1 MSQRAR
7 LGLMVFVLVLSV
19 SVPAF
24 GFNGLSTPPSGDNQ
38 AASVTQGIGPVR
50 VTIDYSS
57 PRVVRGKN
65 DRKGKIWGELVPYGL
80 SDLGANGCK
89 TCPWRAGA
97 NENTLFTVSNDV
109 KVQGEKLAA
118 GKYGLFM
125 IPGQDEWT
133 VIFSRDTDAW
143 GSFWYDPAHDVLR
156 VKTKAGKSD
165 YHEFL
170 SYEFT
175 DREPAQATVALKWED
190 LQVPFTITVDN
201 PDQIYVDTMRQE
213 LSSSVGFNWQNW
225 QAAADFCAN
234 KKINVEEGLKWAE
247 RAVSDPNW
255 SGGQENF
262 ATLMTLSKLQ
272 AANGKDQEAAKTFD
286 KAINHPTATPVT
298 IHVAARQLL
307 TAGKKDQA
315 IKLFQLNAKRYPN
328 QWPVHVGLM
337 RGYAAAGDAKKALE
351 EAKLAVAQAPDEGNK
366 KNLQTMIKQLEEGKT
381 DIN

>member
-234 KKINVEEGLKWAE
+234 KKINVQEGLKWAE

>member
-1 MSQRAR
+1 
-7 LGLMVFVLVLSV
+7 MVFVLVLSV

-97 NENTLFTVSNDV
+97 NENTLFTVSHDV
-109 KVQGEKLAA
+109 KVQGEKLTA

-133 VIFSRDTDAW
+133 IVFSRDTDAW
-143 GSFWYDPAHDVLR
+143 GAFWYDPAHDVLR

-175 DREPAQATVALKWED
+175 EREPAKATVALKWEE

-201 PDQIYVDTMRQE
+201 PDQLYVDMMRAE

-225 QAAADFCAN
+225 QAAADFCAQ
-234 KKINVEEGLKWAE
+234 KKINLQEGLKWAE
-247 RAVSDPNW
+247 RSVSDPNW

-272 AANGKDQEAAKTFD
+272 AANGKDQEASKSFD
-286 KAINHPTATPVT
+286 KAINHPTATPVA
-298 IHVAARQLL
+298 IHQAARQLL

-315 IKLFQLNAKRYPN
+315 VKLFQLNAKRYPN

-337 RGYAAAGDAKKALE
+337 RGYAAMGDAKKALE